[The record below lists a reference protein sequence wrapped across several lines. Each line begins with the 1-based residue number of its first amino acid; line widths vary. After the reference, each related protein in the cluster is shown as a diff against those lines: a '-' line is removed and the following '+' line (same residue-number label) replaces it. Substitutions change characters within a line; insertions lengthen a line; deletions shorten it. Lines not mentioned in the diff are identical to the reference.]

1 MTLILKQ
8 IFGLLK
14 VLNSDTGSN
23 QIASGIAFGLILGFI
38 PALSLQTVFT
48 FVLILIFRVQLG
60 AVLISAF
67 FFAFP
72 AYLFDHTF
80 NQLGSYILEMEGLRS
95 LFTTLYAMP
104 IIPYTRMFNSLVM
117 GATAMAFML
126 FPLVFVI
133 FRFLIIKYREKVVA
147 KIKDTKLFKMLQ
159 ATALY
164 KWYHKYDQIYG

>member
-1 MTLILKQ
+1 MSLILKQ

-23 QIASGIAFGLILGFI
+23 QIASGVAFGLILGFI
-38 PALSLQTVFT
+38 PALSLQSILTL
-48 FVLILIFRVQLG
+48 VLVMFFRVQLG
-60 AVLISAF
+60 AVFISAF

-80 NQLGSYILEMEGLRS
+80 NQLGSYILEFEAFRP
-95 LFTTLYAMP
+95 LFTSLYAMP
-104 IIPYTRMFNSLVM
+104 IIPYTRMFNSLIM
-117 GATAMAFML
+117 GATAMAFLL
-126 FPLVFVI
+126 FPIVFLL

-147 KIKDTKLFKMLQ
+147 RINNTKLFKMLK
-159 ATALY
+159 ATSLY